1 MPRLADLRSNLRT
14 IDDAR
19 SCFDRLA
26 RLELDVAKAD
36 AAFEA
41 RIAALKM
48 AHEEKTAEDR
58 ATHDALADELRA
70 FIETHQALFADPR
83 KVETSLGSFG
93 LQRVTELD
101 VQDEAAALASCQE
114 QDLQDCWKTITK
126 LVLTAI
132 RKRLDAGG
140 VIDGVAIRAGD
151 TAVYR
156 VAKSLLDEA
165 RQSAG

>member
-1 MPRLADLRSNLRT
+1 MPRLADLRSTLR
-14 IDDAR
+14 DLNDAKA
-19 SCFDRLA
+19 CFDSLA
-26 RLELDVAKAD
+26 RVELDLAKAD

-41 RIAALKM
+41 RIAALKT

-70 FIETHQALFADPR
+70 FIETHQSLFVDPR

-114 QDLQDCWKTITK
+114 QDLHDCWKTITK

>member
-1 MPRLADLRSNLRT
+1 VLALVIRAGLKEPERWQQMK
-14 IDDAR
+14 AR
-19 SCFDRLA
+19 
-26 RLELDVAKAD
+26 
-36 AAFEA
+36 AAQTGEQ
-41 RIAALKM
+41 LGGYG
-48 AHEEKTAEDR
+48 
-58 ATHDALADELRA
+58 
-70 FIETHQALFADPR
+70 ALFADPR

-101 VQDEAAALASCQE
+101 VQNEAAALASCQE
-114 QDLQDCWKTITK
+114 QDMQDCWKTITK

-132 RKRLDAGG
+132 RKRLDAGA

-156 VAKSLLDEA
+156 VAKTLLDEA